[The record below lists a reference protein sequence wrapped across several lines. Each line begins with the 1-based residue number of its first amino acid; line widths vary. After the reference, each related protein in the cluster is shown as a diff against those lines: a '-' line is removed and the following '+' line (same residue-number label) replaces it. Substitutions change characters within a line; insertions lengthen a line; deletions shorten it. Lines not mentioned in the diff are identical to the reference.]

1 MVIPAISRGQIGCC
15 RGVKALEC
23 KLSLRHILSNRFIGE
38 YNVKLNRL
46 VTAALALALLA
57 APAVAHPGHDV
68 SGITAGFMHPLSG
81 IDHVLVMLAVGIFAA
96 QLGGRAL
103 YLLPLTFVGVMA
115 IGGAMGMAG
124 FGLPLIEAMIALSVF
139 VMGVTV
145 AMAWR
150 LPVAAAMALVGVFA
164 VFHGLAHGAEM
175 PMQISGY
182 AYGAGFVLAT
192 AALHLAGIGLGLGM
206 QKLPRA
212 NKLVGVLMTATGI
225 GLLAGWV

>member
-1 MVIPAISRGQIGCC
+1 M
-15 RGVKALEC
+15 
-23 KLSLRHILSNRFIGE
+23 
-38 YNVKLNRL
+38 KLNRL

-57 APAVAHPGHDV
+57 APAVAHPGHVDAT
-68 SGITAGFMHPLSG
+68 GITAGFLHPLSG

-115 IGGAMGMAG
+115 MGGAMGMAG

-150 LPVAAAMALVGVFA
+150 LPV
-164 VFHGLAHGAEM
+164 
-175 PMQISGY
+175 S
-182 AYGAGFVLAT
+182 
-192 AALHLAGIGLGLGM
+192 
-206 QKLPRA
+206 
-212 NKLVGVLMTATGI
+212 
-225 GLLAGWV
+225 